1 MILSLSASIKLLTLE
16 SKYTCTYNSR
26 GMYFS
31 SSSVST
37 DDEKIY
43 NFLSEEIMY
52 YMKNFEILAT
62 DAFKKKE
69 IRHPKISNI
78 GIKIENNLLKIN
90 LSEFNF
96 SPSELAE
103 IMEKYKLRKKYYKL
117 TDGSFNGV
125 AYDTIKEFIEYY
137 FNGHI

>member
-1 MILSLSASIKLLTLE
+1 
-16 SKYTCTYNSR
+16 
-26 GMYFS
+26 
-31 SSSVST
+31 
-37 DDEKIY
+37 
-43 NFLSEEIMY
+43 
-52 YMKNFEILAT
+52 MKNFEILAT

-103 IMEKYKLRKKYYKL
+103 IMEKYKFALDASAL
-117 TDGSFNGV
+117 CDFV
-125 AYDTIKEFIEYY
+125 LLW
-137 FNGHI
+137 

>member
-1 MILSLSASIKLLTLE
+1 MDSNESNFITADIKFGYKDFEFNPLIENKSIKIPRDVVKETKTLE
-16 SKYTCTYNSR
+16 TFIQTGFMLDQQNGR
-26 GMYFS
+26 L
-31 SSSVST
+31 VLT

-90 LSEFNF
+90 
-96 SPSELAE
+96 
-103 IMEKYKLRKKYYKL
+103 
-117 TDGSFNGV
+117 
-125 AYDTIKEFIEYY
+125 
-137 FNGHI
+137 

>member
-1 MILSLSASIKLLTLE
+1 
-16 SKYTCTYNSR
+16 
-26 GMYFS
+26 
-31 SSSVST
+31 
-37 DDEKIY
+37 
-43 NFLSEEIMY
+43 
-52 YMKNFEILAT
+52 MKNFEILAT

-117 TDGSFNGV
+117 TDGSFIDLEENETL
-125 AYDTIKEFIEYY
+125 DF
-137 FNGHI
+137 